1 MLLSLTVW
9 LNSCIHLFALGY
21 VYINRDPSSGTC
33 WDYVQDRA
41 FELYEKIDF
50 EHRVTLAGMFSNNL
64 IDLST
69 AKRISKMM
77 LNWTNDKS
85 YWFHADKSSAMEL

>member
-1 MLLSLTVW
+1 MCILTEI
-9 LNSCIHLFALGY
+9 LHRELAGIMFKIEHLSCI
-21 VYINRDPSSGTC
+21 
-33 WDYVQDRA
+33 
-41 FELYEKIDF
+41 YEEIDF

-85 YWFHADKSSAMEL
+85 YWFHVDKSSAMEL